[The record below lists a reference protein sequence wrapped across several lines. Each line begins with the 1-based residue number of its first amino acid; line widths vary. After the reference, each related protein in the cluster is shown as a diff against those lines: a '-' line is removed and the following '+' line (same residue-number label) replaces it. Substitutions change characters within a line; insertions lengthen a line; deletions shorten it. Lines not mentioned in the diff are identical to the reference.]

1 MWNCLL
7 TSDDLETNCKHKQLF
22 WQRKLQTSATCVSHH
37 SLPAK
42 WCYKAPFHEDLSCP
56 WTLRVSFLRYPKH
69 EKNMETPACVHS
81 HQFVRNWCCFFLLVR
96 CLNTKFVGF
105 LMIARRPHKKWYVN
119 DMFSLGN
126 AWSVQYAIMAEVGE
140 PAKLRCHSPN
150 NARVGGLRYGEI
162 YNYIHPIFHLCA
174 YISCSFIFYS
184 MQLGT

>member
-1 MWNCLL
+1 MCFTPQFARQMVLQGTISWRFIVPVNFAGVFSQVPETWKKHGNSGMCPL
-7 TSDDLETNCKHKQLF
+7 TSICQELVLF
-22 WQRKLQTSATCVSHH
+22 
-37 SLPAK
+37 
-42 WCYKAPFHEDLSCP
+42 
-56 WTLRVSFLRYPKH
+56 
-69 EKNMETPACVHS
+69 
-81 HQFVRNWCCFFLLVR
+81 FFLLVR